1 MRKVKKVKKSPRLVR
16 VNKANEEVFEGI
28 HPDLKPKSTDTIYF
42 SSEPKFLEQPT
53 DINREWLLGRAFN
66 WYNHFYDRKEAKDFL
81 VDYLEYLGKKAEAK
95 QLRKVP
101 EKEVTTTTGWLARTA
116 LRGYKFV
123 EKHEKLMND
132 ELTRLL
138 NAASDEPNTDED
150 DDKPVAI
157 RKNVQEVMR
166 ERTTEVGGEI
176 EGMFDDYL
184 AKGAKSTF
192 NLKVVDHLTKRNI
205 LPQHINML
213 IDPWTRAKAEFVEV
227 LAGEDD
233 QLVEAYSRFTK
244 TQIKNII
251 KFIEQIIT
259 DLHSY
264 VSLKKVARAP
274 RAKKAV
280 PVEKKVAKLQ
290 FLKSYKDEKEKLD
303 LVSLSPVKL
312 YGASEAWVYDTAKR
326 KLHHYVADEY
336 TKVLSVKGNTVV
348 GFDAKESG
356 IKTLRK
362 PAEQI
367 KEIMGSK
374 PAARKYFN
382 DIKSVQIK
390 PTGRFNKNLIIL
402 KAF

>member
-1 MRKVKKVKKSPRLVR
+1 MRKARKVKKSTRLVR
-16 VNKANEEVFEGI
+16 VNKVKEEIFEGI
-28 HPDLKPKSTDTIYF
+28 HPDLKPRSTDVIYLG
-42 SSEPKFLEQPT
+42 SEPKFLEQPT
-53 DINREWLLGRAFN
+53 DDNREFLLGRAFN
-66 WYNHFYDRKEAKDFL
+66 WYNHFYDRKDAKDFI
-81 VDYLEYLGKKAEAK
+81 VEYLESTGKKTEAK
-95 QLRKVP
+95 QVRKVS
-101 EKEVTTTTGWLARTA
+101 EKEVVTTTGWLARIA

-123 EKHEKLMND
+123 EKHERILNG
-132 ELTRLL
+132 EISRLL
-138 NAASDEPNTDED
+138 ICADKTVSTDED
-150 DDKPVAI
+150 DDKSVTA

-166 ERTTEVGGEI
+166 ERTIEVGGEI
-176 EGMFDDYL
+176 EGMFDEYL
-184 AKGAKSTF
+184 AKGAKSAF

-213 IDPWTRAKAEFVEV
+213 VDPWNRAKQEFVEV
-227 LAGEDD
+227 LEGEDE

-244 TQIKNII
+244 NQIKNII
-251 KFIEQIIT
+251 KFIEQILS
-259 DLHSY
+259 DLNSY

-290 FLKSYKDEKEKLD
+290 FLKAYKDEKEKLD

-326 KLHHYVADEY
+326 KLHHYIADEY
-336 TKVLSVKGNTVV
+336 SKVLSVKGNTVV
-348 GFDAKESG
+348 GFDTKESG

-382 DIKSVQIK
+382 DIKSVQVK
-390 PTGRFNKNLIIL
+390 PTGRFNKNLVIL